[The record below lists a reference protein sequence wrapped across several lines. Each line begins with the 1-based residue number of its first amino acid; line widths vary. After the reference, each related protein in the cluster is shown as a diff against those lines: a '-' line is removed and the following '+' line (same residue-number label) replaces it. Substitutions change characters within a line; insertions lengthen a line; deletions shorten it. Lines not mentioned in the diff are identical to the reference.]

1 MLKKTRN
8 SGWIAYVGPI
18 TAQKN
23 FGSIREKWR
32 WACHMTSVGIFCSS
46 GAKVALWGH
55 GRCTSNR
62 PKSGYACPFGIN
74 SVPAATHVHGEPVGH
89 LDLARL
95 HYPKRHGRL
104 RAKTR
109 FSERSADPPYK
120 SRGCGMPGAGFRA
133 TISPEC
139 IYGV

>member
-1 MLKKTRN
+1 MLQKTRN
-8 SGWIAYVGPI
+8 SGWIAYVGQR
-18 TAQKN
+18 TRQKIL
-23 FGSIREKWR
+23 GSIREKWR
-32 WACHMTSVGIFCSS
+32 WRWSTTCVRHFRGKTR
-46 GAKVALWGH
+46 KVALLWH
-55 GRCTSNR
+55 GGCTSNS
-62 PKSGYACPFGIN
+62 PKSGYACPFGNIL
-74 SVPAATHVHGEPVGH
+74 VPRVAHVHGEAVGH
-89 LDLARL
+89 LGPDRL

-109 FSERSADPPYK
+109 FSRRFADPPYK